1 LAVEADSEGGGVI
14 RSVRVRVHL
23 DGDDDVDEASAV
35 FGAALERALT
45 TIRSD
50 GVIRSFEVIW

>member
-1 LAVEADSEGGGVI
+1 VI

-23 DGDDDVDEASAV
+23 DGDDDVDEAAAV